1 MSAPTDQDKNQK
13 KPVPRPTASWAT
25 LAAIGVL
32 AVIMGVSFVFL
43 RPLIVLLPED
53 QRFTGITP
61 DQLKALNDQLFAW
74 IGMVFRSWGAFA
86 IGLGTMM
93 AAVAGTAYRRGDLW
107 AWWALATA
115 GILTFGIFLTV
126 NVLLDSD
133 FKFLIALLLAAYLWA
148 LWYGRSSRRR
158 VNGRQG

>member
-1 MSAPTDQDKNQK
+1 MPTDEHENQK
-13 KPVPRPTASWAT
+13 PVLRPIASWAT

-32 AVIMGVSFVFL
+32 AVIMGMSFVLL

-53 QRFTGITP
+53 QRFTGMTP
-61 DQLKALNDQLFAW
+61 DQLKALNGQLFAW

-86 IGLGTMM
+86 IGLGTMI

-107 AWWALATA
+107 AWWALAAT

-133 FKFLIALLLAAYLWA
+133 FKFVIALLFAAYLWA
-148 LWYGRSSRRR
+148 LWYGRRR
-158 VNGRQG
+158 

>member
-1 MSAPTDQDKNQK
+1 MSAPTDQGKNRK
-13 KPVPRPTASWAT
+13 KPVPRPRASWAT
-25 LAAIGVL
+25 LAGIGVL
-32 AVIMGVSFVFL
+32 AVIMGVSFVLL

-86 IGLGTMM
+86 IGLGIVM
-93 AAVAGTAYRRGDLW
+93 AAVACTAYRRGDLW
-107 AWWALATA
+107 AWWTLASA

-126 NVLLDSD
+126 NVLLGSD
-133 FKFLIALLLAAYLWA
+133 FVIALLLAAYVWA
-148 LWYGRSSRRR
+148 LWYGRH
-158 VNGRQG
+158 

>member
-1 MSAPTDQDKNQK
+1 MPTNEDKNGGKSAQ
-13 KPVPRPTASWAT
+13 RPAASWAT
-25 LAAIGVL
+25 LAGIGVL
-32 AVIMGVSFVFL
+32 AVIMGVSFVLL

-61 DQLKALNDQLFAW
+61 EQLKALNGQLFVW

-86 IGLGTMM
+86 IGLGTMI
-93 AAVAGTAYRRGDLW
+93 AAVAGTSYRYGDRW

-126 NVLLDSD
+126 NVLLGSD
-133 FKFLIALLLAAYLWA
+133 FKFAIALLFAAYIWA
-148 LWYGRSSRRR
+148 LWYGRRR
-158 VNGRQG
+158 